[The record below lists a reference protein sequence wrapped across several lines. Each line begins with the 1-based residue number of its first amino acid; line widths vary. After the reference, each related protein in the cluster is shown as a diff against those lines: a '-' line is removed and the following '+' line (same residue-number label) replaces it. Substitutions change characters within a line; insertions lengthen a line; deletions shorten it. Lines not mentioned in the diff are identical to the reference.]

1 MQNILI
7 IVHLI
12 ITVALVGTVLMQ
24 RSEGGALGMGGGG
37 SGNLFSSRGVGNA
50 LTRMTALLAAG
61 FFATSIALA
70 VLATHKG
77 GSIFDSV
84 APASQVTPAQ
94 TTVPAPGSGS
104 LLPKLGGDTAPA
116 VPAQPKTP

>member
-1 MQNILI
+1 MQNLLI

-50 LTRMTALLAAG
+50 LTRLTAVLAAG

-77 GSIFDSV
+77 GSVFDSV
-84 APASQVTPAQ
+84 APTQQTAPAD
-94 TTVPAPGSGS
+94 TTAPAKDSGS
-104 LLPKLGGDTAPA
+104 LLPKLGGDAAPA
-116 VPAQPKTP
+116 APEAPKTP